1 MKNNLDRVI
10 ANVTQKASRNDSEDH
25 LRKGRSRGS
34 RLVEMVEELKVSHQE
49 SALFFKKLT
58 DILYISNKSKLIKEL
73 VKISSNYRLKLADI
87 KKPEPKIAIDDVEE
101 ESSRIL
107 EVSFVSKDF
116 Y

>member
-1 MKNNLDRVI
+1 
-10 ANVTQKASRNDSEDH
+10 
-25 LRKGRSRGS
+25 
-34 RLVEMVEELKVSHQE
+34 MVEELKVSHQE
-49 SALFFKKLT
+49 SALFFKKLA

-73 VKISSNYRLKLADI
+73 VKISSNYRLKLADVN
-87 KKPEPKIAIDDVEE
+87 KPEPKIAIDDVEE